1 MVGGIQLSGPYE
13 PCSGGRLVLGLAY
26 SRLTPSVQ
34 AVAYSQSLPADWVSH
49 RLGLVPQAGPEARR
63 WIAAVGPGSFAPSAV
78 MGLLNTFRGPDANR
92 VRHFLGE
99 CRHIPRRGGPAP
111 PGTKALDLRPE
122 SPRSVLSRSERLSEP
137 NPPGV
142 RRWGKS
148 PPEALTRRLSGM
160 RGPLPGTKV
169 QLDGAREADADAD
182 VSRREA
188 RGAGVLTERSAAERA
203 STRRPE
209 ESLSAWSQEPAR
221 TRGRPAPQRR
231 SALTRTPQGRR
242 LPGARD
248 GHDSDRGS
256 KTRPR
261 SAAKRSEGSGQGRQ
275 RVRKRHRQRKW
286 SGSHIYIYSTT
297 HTTRASFPR
306 TTSGEGR
313 ECVWARARARGIK
326 IQGALQAQ
334 TGDVVHGIGVL
345 KLDIHHTHI
354 WE

>member
-221 TRGRPAPQRR
+221 TRGATGASAPQRPTRGHRRGEGSPALATALVRTGVQRPDPEAQR
-231 SALTRTPQGRR
+231 S
-242 LPGARD
+242 GAR
-248 GHDSDRGS
+248 GRVG
-256 KTRPR
+256 T
-261 SAAKRSEGSGQGRQ
+261 GSGCGN
-275 RVRKRHRQRKW
+275 
-286 SGSHIYIYSTT
+286 GLGIGCDLAHIYTYIPLPTQHERPSPLTSSGGR
-297 HTTRASFPR
+297 TRV
-306 TTSGEGR
+306 
-313 ECVWARARARGIK
+313 CVGARGRAGYQIPE
-326 IQGALQAQ
+326 AVAS
-334 TGDVVHGIGVL
+334 V
-345 KLDIHHTHI
+345 KL
-354 WE
+354 